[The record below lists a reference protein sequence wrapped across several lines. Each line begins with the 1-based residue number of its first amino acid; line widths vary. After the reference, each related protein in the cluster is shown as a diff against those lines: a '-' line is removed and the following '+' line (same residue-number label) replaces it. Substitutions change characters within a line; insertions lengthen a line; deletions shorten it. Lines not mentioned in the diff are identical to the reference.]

1 MKFFSFCF
9 LFSFVSSVLSA
20 SEIAEVLLDFKE
32 PSMEQAKSLLEELD
46 VLIANGDA
54 RTVTLSKKIHRSV
67 KRIFTAEFQILAAEK
82 VAGEK
87 ETKAKQLY
95 SNAKK
100 WLKPNTHGVTNK
112 NASDAALRQ
121 ARKIRRE
128 ISESQADFSKK
139 WAEETADFEK
149 MLGDLEFSKEIE
161 SLHALGGAL
170 NALVKRIS
178 WVDRPT
184 LRYDKERIAFLKE
197 LGENRDTW
205 ETLAKHAVAAGDLDL
220 GYDLYRKTGN
230 QLAKFQVGA
239 RLAGRLVEEGFPGS
253 AKNLWERIG
262 ELEKAS
268 ELEQQHSQLGA
279 TAFRPLDDSA
289 LLRQAAPAC
298 VRVLIPG
305 GYRTGFF
312 YKPGGHLLTCKKD
325 LLNKEGKLHALTVVL
340 EDGRKFP
347 AKVVGLSEKEDFM
360 ALQIDLKV
368 HELLPLGDQSDL
380 EVGGDVTLLGFRKV
394 KENFVTPVRG
404 SVMAALELW
413 EGQSTMR
420 LAMDALDGQRGGPL
434 LDGRGRVLGLFLSS
448 ATGRARAVEISALK
462 GFLEEL

>member
-1 MKFFSFCF
+1 M
-9 LFSFVSSVLSA
+9 V
-20 SEIAEVLLDFKE
+20 
-32 PSMEQAKSLLEELD
+32 EELD

-67 KRIFTAEFQILAAEK
+67 KRIFTAEFKILAAQK
-82 VAGEK
+82 VANEK
-87 ETKAKQLY
+87 GVKAKQLHL
-95 SNAKK
+95 NGKK

-121 ARKIRRE
+121 ARKIRLE
-128 ISESQADFSKK
+128 VSESQTEWSKI
-139 WAEETADFEK
+139 WGEETADFEK

-161 SLHALGGAL
+161 SLQTLGGTL
-170 NALVKRIS
+170 NALVKRMP

-184 LRYDKERIAFLKE
+184 LLYDKERIAFLKE
-197 LGENRDTW
+197 LAENRDTW
-205 ETLAKHAVAAGDLDL
+205 ETLAKHVVAAGDLDL

-230 QLAKFQVGA
+230 QLAKFKVGA
-239 RLAGRLVEEGFPGS
+239 RLAGQLAQEGFPGS

-268 ELEQQHSQLGA
+268 ELEQQHPELSA
-279 TAFRPLDDSA
+279 TAFRPLDDQA
-289 LLRQAAPAC
+289 LLRQAVPAC

-325 LLNKEGKLHALTVVL
+325 LLNEEGKLHALTVVL

-347 AKVVGLSEKEDFM
+347 AQVVGLSEKEDFM
-360 ALQIDLKV
+360 ALKIDLKV
-368 HELLPLGDQSDL
+368 HELLPLGNQNDL
-380 EVGGDVTLLGFRKV
+380 KVGGDVTLLGFQKA
-394 KENFVTPVRG
+394 KDKLATPVTG
-404 SVMAALELW
+404 SVMAASELW
-413 EGQSTMR
+413 KGQSTTR
-420 LAMDALDGQRGGPL
+420 LAMDALDGQRGGPM

-448 ATGRARAVEISALK
+448 KTGSARAVEISALK
-462 GFLEEL
+462 SFLEEL